1 MAAIVGWALLGL
13 VTGLV
18 AGAAAGALYV
28 AHYRYMTYVETN
40 VDGGHWVRFDGKKWA
55 LIRTADESTGTD

>member
-1 MAAIVGWALLGL
+1 MASIGWALLGL

-18 AGAAAGALYV
+18 AGGTAGALYV

>member
-13 VTGLV
+13 VTGLA